1 MTKYSF
7 DIKNS
12 QDKLKDLLSQYE
24 EFLLDDTS
32 GRKALG
38 LSISSW
44 HMVDW
49 IFEEF
54 KNLHNKSTI
63 EDFRE
68 TLYPNCPSLKL
79 MHDIATVE
87 KHSTLS
93 RPKANIKETRK
104 HTGSFDSSFDDSFDT
119 SGLEIELEDGDV
131 LDFAEEIKKV
141 ILFWE
146 NYFKTELNITP

>member
-12 QDKLKDLLSQYE
+12 RDKLKNLLSQYE

-32 GRKALG
+32 VNKALE
-38 LSISSW
+38 LSTNSW
-44 HMVDW
+44 HMTDW

-54 KNLHNKSTI
+54 KSLHSKPNLG
-63 EDFRE
+63 DFRE

-79 MHDIATVE
+79 MHDIANGE
-87 KHSTLS
+87 KHSQVS

-104 HTGSFDSSFDDSFDT
+104 HNGSFDSSFDDSFDT
-119 SGLEIELEDGDV
+119 SGLEIELDDGSV

-141 ILFWE
+141 INFWE
-146 NYFKTELNITP
+146 NYFKNELNITS